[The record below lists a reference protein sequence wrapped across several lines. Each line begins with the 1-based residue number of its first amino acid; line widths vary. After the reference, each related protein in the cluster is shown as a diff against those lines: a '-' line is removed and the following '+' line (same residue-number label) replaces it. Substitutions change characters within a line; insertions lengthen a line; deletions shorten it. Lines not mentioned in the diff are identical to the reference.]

1 MSALRTRP
9 WMCEP
14 CRRGILPGNI
24 SVIAIDGPV
33 AAGKTV
39 VGLALARR
47 LGFRYLD
54 TGIMYRAVAWL
65 ALQHADSAEAEAN
78 HRVPAGQ
85 SVQSA
90 MDYNPGGVL
99 SMDDEEWLGALASLN
114 PVTLDGDDSD
124 RVKVGSFSVG
134 PELRRPEV
142 DRLASIVSQ
151 VSRVRQALVEQQ
163 RVIASEG
170 RIVMAGRD
178 IGSVVL
184 PNADLKIFISASLE
198 ERARRRHAE
207 QVARGVNSTLEQV
220 VEETRTRDDR
230 DTQREDS
237 PLVQAPDSWVICTDH
252 LSVDDVVDMVLD
264 RVGQLSHS
272 NANPQRPCQSA
283 GRLWGPP
290 PEGRTG

>member
-1 MSALRTRP
+1 MSALKTRP

-14 CRRGILPGNI
+14 SRRGILPGNI

-65 ALQHADSAEAEAN
+65 ALQRAASAEAEAN
-78 HRVPAGQ
+78 HRVPASQ
-85 SVQSA
+85 AVW
-90 MDYNPGGVL
+90 GGVL
-99 SMDDEEWLGALASLN
+99 SKDDEEGLGALASSN

-124 RVKVGSFSVG
+124 RVMVGSFSVG

-151 VSRVRQALVEQQ
+151 VSQVRQALVEQQ

-207 QVARGVNSTLEQV
+207 QVARGVDSTLEQV

-230 DTQREDS
+230 DTQRADS
-237 PLVQAPDSWVICTDH
+237 PLVQDPDSWVICTDH
-252 LSVDDVVDMVLD
+252 LSVDDVLDMVLD
-264 RVGQLSHS
+264 RVGQFSHS
-272 NANPQRPCQSA
+272 NADPQQPRRSA

>member
-1 MSALRTRP
+1 MS
-9 WMCEP
+9 
-14 CRRGILPGNI
+14 GNI
-24 SVIAIDGPV
+24 SVVAIDGPV

-65 ALQHADSAEAEAN
+65 SLQRATS
-78 HRVPAGQ
+78 
-85 SVQSA
+85 
-90 MDYNPGGVL
+90 L
-99 SMDDEEWLGALASLN
+99 DDVEEMGALASSN
-114 PVTLDGDDSD
+114 PVTLDGGDSG
-124 RVKVGSFSVG
+124 RVMIGGFSVG
-134 PELRRPEV
+134 PELRSPDV
-142 DRLASIVSQ
+142 DRHASIVSQ
-151 VSRVRQALVEQQ
+151 VSQVRRALVDQQ

-220 VEETRTRDDR
+220 VEETRNRDDR
-230 DTQREDS
+230 DTQRADS

-252 LSVDDVVDMVLD
+252 LNVEDVVDMVLD
-264 RVGQLSHS
+264 RVGQVSPGMCDH
-272 NANPQRPCQSA
+272 A
-283 GRLWGPP
+283 G
-290 PEGRTG
+290 